1 MRFPRLRLINK
12 SQKGFTLIELILVI
26 AIGSIIGGSVTVT
39 MFQVFTGSAR
49 TNNHMIAV
57 RQVQNAGY
65 WVSYDVKMAQSAPII
80 GDDLGTPA
88 VEEFLTVTWSEWG
101 GGGTHQVVYTL
112 EDMPS
117 GGGLKQLVRNHS
129 VNGTTD
135 TGIIAQF
142 VDVTVKDG
150 KAQTRC
156 EPADGALVFTVTATV
171 GGGLGKE
178 TETRVYEI
186 VPRPGS

>member
-1 MRFPRLRLINK
+1 MRFPRLRLINR

-26 AIGSIIGGSVTVT
+26 AIGSIIGGSVTMT
-39 MFQVFTGSAR
+39 MFQLITGSAR
-49 TNNHMIAV
+49 TNNHMVAV
-57 RQVQNAGY
+57 RQVQSAGY
-65 WVSYDVKMAQSAPII
+65 WVSHDVKMAQE
-80 GDDLGTPA
+80 TPDTA
-88 VEEFLTVTWSEWG
+88 DNLSTPEVEFLTVTWSDWG
-101 GGGTHQVVYTL
+101 IGGTHQVVYTL
-112 EDMPS
+112 VDMPG

-142 VDVTVKDG
+142 VDWDPDLALTKTSCDFTDG
-150 KAQTRC
+150 KLT
-156 EPADGALVFTVTATV
+156 FTVTASV

-178 TETRVYEI
+178 TETRVYEV